1 MQPTTISF
9 LQFFSCCLLSHSS
22 FALDLI
28 LLSLAHLRTLTQST
42 WPALSG
48 SLTLAA
54 LINRIIELG
63 HLFLLPHRFSTLSVH
78 MGRINYCIKHVKW
91 PVFYSYY
98 TTLKSIKYQQLIIK
112 WRDTNLVK
120 ITTDW
125 PVVIPLTWSCDIWNL
140 GHRCP
145 SNGWLDIARHLKLR
159 MTVQ

>member
-1 MQPTTISF
+1 MCILSVSYLLNSDCSIMFLTNLTMQPTTISF

-78 MGRINYCIKHVKW
+78 MGH
-91 PVFYSYY
+91 
-98 TTLKSIKYQQLIIK
+98 
-112 WRDTNLVK
+112 
-120 ITTDW
+120 
-125 PVVIPLTWSCDIWNL
+125 
-140 GHRCP
+140 
-145 SNGWLDIARHLKLR
+145 
-159 MTVQ
+159 